1 MSAAEQQQKL
11 IEQQDQLRSI
21 RQFVSLIGGFSGN
34 DQTLAGTDFAAVNA
48 PGQFSSVGPY
58 GTAVEG
64 QPIITYSPQQGM
76 TVAPMLVL
84 AGLALAAYFM
94 LK

>member
-1 MSAAEQQQKL
+1 MADTTQQDL
-11 IEQQDQLRSI
+11 INQQDQLRSV
-21 RQFVSLIGGFSGN
+21 RQFVSLLAGATGQ
-34 DQTLAGTDFAAVNA
+34 DQTLSGTDFAAVNA

-64 QPIITYSPQQGM
+64 QPIISYSKAQGM
-76 TVAPMLVL
+76 TIAPAVVLVGL
-84 AGLALAAYFM
+84 GLAAWFM